1 MNDKPLKVFD
11 YVNSI
16 NSGKNSLMRETPDDE
31 VAESGYNAY
40 LTNMAL
46 SYHLDTILHANLMN
60 INHHLD
66 NRPQYEFLLN
76 SVRKKKRFA
85 KWHKADKSDDLELIC
100 NHYQVNKRV
109 AREYL
114 DLLPSE
120 EIEKIK
126 QYYTQGGILNGKK

>member
-1 MNDKPLKVFD
+1 MTAYKVFD

-16 NSGKNSLMRETPDDE
+16 NTGRESMMRNTDDDE
-31 VAESGYNAY
+31 EAESGYNPF

-46 SYHLDTILHANLMN
+46 SYHIDTVLHANLMN
-60 INHHLD
+60 ISHHLD

-85 KWHKADKSDDLELIC
+85 KWHKPDDSDDLKLIC
-100 NHYQVNKRV
+100 EHYQVNKRIG
-109 AREYL
+109 RQYL
-114 DLLPSE
+114 DLLPAD

-126 QYYTQGGILNGKK
+126 QYYSHGGILNGKK

>member
-1 MNDKPLKVFD
+1 MTGYKVFD

-16 NSGKNSLMRETPDDE
+16 NSSRESMMRGTEDDDH
-31 VAESGYNAY
+31 AESGYNPY
-40 LTNMAL
+40 LTNVAL
-46 SYHLDTILHANLMN
+46 SYHIDTVLHANLMN

-85 KWHKADKSDDLELIC
+85 KWHKSVDPANLELIC
-100 NHYQVNKRV
+100 NHYNVNKTIGK
-109 AREYL
+109 EYL
-114 DLLPSE
+114 DLLPDE

-126 QYYTQGGILNGKK
+126 QTYTTGGNT